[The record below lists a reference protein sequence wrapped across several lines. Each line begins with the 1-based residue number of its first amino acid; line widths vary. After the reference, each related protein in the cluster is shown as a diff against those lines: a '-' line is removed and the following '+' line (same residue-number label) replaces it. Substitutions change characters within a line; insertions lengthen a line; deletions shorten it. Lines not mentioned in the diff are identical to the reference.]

1 MSQSV
6 RDFERTFEA
15 AADLDT
21 KQYFIVRLDT
31 NGKAVLAAGATG
43 LLIGVLQNEPKSG
56 EGALVRFVGT
66 TKVKAG
72 GTIAIGDY
80 VTSDANGKAV
90 ATTTAGD
97 VVMGRALEAAVADDV
112 VEILMTNFKF

>member
-1 MSQSV
+1 MSQAV
-6 RDFERTFEA
+6 RDFERTYEA

-21 KQYFIVRLDT
+21 KQYFIIKLDA
-31 NGKAVLAAGATG
+31 NGKAALGAGATN
-43 LLIGVLQNEPKSG
+43 LLVGVLQNEPKSG
-56 EGALVRFVGT
+56 EGALVRHAGT

-97 VVMGRALEAAVADDV
+97 VVMGRAIEAAVADDV
-112 VEILMTNFKF
+112 VEILMTHFKF